1 MTDENGATVYGTC
14 IVFYEKLPCHLKEP
28 IDQCLKDWKDVSLVS
43 VSFWITKP
51 RTQ

>member
-43 VSFWITKP
+43 LILDDKNQE
-51 RTQ
+51 TQ